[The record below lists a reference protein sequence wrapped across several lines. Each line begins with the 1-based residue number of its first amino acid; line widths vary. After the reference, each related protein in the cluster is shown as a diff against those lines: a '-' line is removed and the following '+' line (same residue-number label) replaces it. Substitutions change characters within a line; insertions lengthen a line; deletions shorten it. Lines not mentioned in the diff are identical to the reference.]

1 MSSGFYRAFEDR
13 YRGSRTMIRSRLT
26 VYLPFVQPLVQPN
39 AVAIDLGCGRGE
51 WLELLGEAGFAAE
64 GVDLD
69 EGMLAACRERG
80 LKVMNGD
87 ALAALRARPE
97 ASVAVVSAFHLVE
110 HISFDQV
117 QILITEAL
125 RVLQPGGL
133 LVLETPNPENL
144 VVGASSFYDDPS
156 HLRPLPPKLLAFAVE
171 HSGFAR
177 HNVLRLQEA
186 KYLHGA
192 APVQLFDVL
201 AGVSPD
207 YAVVAQKDGAPVQ
220 LDALAPL
227 FAATYGVDLHVL
239 AQRYQQGQDA
249 VRDELGQVRDQHA
262 AASLAVQ
269 LQLTGVDAQMSH
281 VHATTV
287 ALAAQLEQ
295 LESNQ
300 AGLAAAAAEIAT
312 RLERIDANQADAT
325 ARSRQLEATQGDTAL
340 QLSQVLAA
348 QTAQAERRA
357 LDDAAQ
363 VRVSERLR
371 SRVAQLQEV
380 HEDAAGE
387 SARLAQHVA
396 WVEGRLSHAEAE
408 TAALRQQVAE
418 LLRRRAGLGVRVAHV
433 IRSGRRRLAA
443 RGTDQPL
450 PQPARALLRRV
461 IQGVLRR
468 PAFKRVARR
477 LVSHFPRLH
486 TRLLQ
491 LMYAPTPA
499 DFASPVDADPLALE
513 MSPRSLSIY
522 RALRGISEHKD

>member
-1 MSSGFYRAFEDR
+1 MSSWFYRAFEDR
-13 YRGSRTMIRSRLT
+13 YRGSRAIIRDRLA
-26 VYLPFVQPLVQPN
+26 VYLPFVQLLAAPG
-39 AVAIDLGCGRGE
+39 AVALDLGCGRGE
-51 WLELLGEAGFAAE
+51 WIELLGETGFAAE

-80 LKVMNGD
+80 LKVTNGD
-87 ALAALRARPE
+87 AMAVLRARPE

-110 HISFDQV
+110 HITFEQV
-117 QILITEAL
+117 QTLIAEAL

-133 LVLETPNPENL
+133 LILETPNPENL

-171 HSGFAR
+171 HGGFAR

-186 KYLHGA
+186 AHLRGTE
-192 APVQLFDVL
+192 PVQLFDVL

-207 YAVVAQKDGAPVQ
+207 YAVVAQKDGAPADLAE
-220 LDALAPL
+220 LDAL
-227 FAATYGVDLHVL
+227 FAATYGVDLHIL
-239 AQRYQQGQDA
+239 AQRHQQGQDA
-249 VRDELGQVRDQHA
+249 VRDELVQFREQQA
-262 AASLAVQ
+262 ATGLVVQQQLAE
-269 LQLTGVDAQMSH
+269 VDAQISH

-300 AGLAAAAAEIAT
+300 AGLAASAAELAT
-312 RLERIDANQADAT
+312 GLERIDANQADAT
-325 ARSRQLEATQGDTAL
+325 TRSGQLEATQGDTVL
-340 QLSQVLAA
+340 QLGQVLAVQA
-348 QTAQAERRA
+348 AQAEQRA
-357 LDDAAQ
+357 LDNAAQ
-363 VRVSERLR
+363 ARISERLR
-371 SRVAQLQEV
+371 SRVVQLQEL
-380 HEDAAGE
+380 HEGAVGE

-408 TAALRQQVAE
+408 TTALRQQMSE
-418 LLRRRAGLGVRVAHV
+418 LLRRRAGLGVRFAHV
-433 IRSGRRRLAA
+433 IRSGRRRLAGQ
-443 RGTDQPL
+443 GTGQHL
-450 PQPARALLRRV
+450 PRPARALLRRA

-477 LVSHFPRLH
+477 VVAHFPQLH

-499 DFASPVDADPLALE
+499 DFTSPIDVDPLALE